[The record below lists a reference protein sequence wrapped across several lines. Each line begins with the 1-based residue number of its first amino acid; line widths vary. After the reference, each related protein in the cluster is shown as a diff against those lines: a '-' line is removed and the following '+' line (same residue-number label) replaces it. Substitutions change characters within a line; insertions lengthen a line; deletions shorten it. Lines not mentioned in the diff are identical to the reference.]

1 MPSFSIVCIDKS
13 TEAPLIS
20 PLSSNCWSWGKA
32 TVTLTASIFVS
43 EIALE
48 TGQSIIE
55 GIYDVGEYKIIDGAA
70 VAQTVSIWDTVRGQ
84 RNALLSESD
93 WTQISDSP
101 LSDSKK
107 TEWATYRQTLRDI
120 PTAQST
126 VTDIDNITWPSEPS

>member
-1 MPSFSIVCIDKS
+1 MTHYTIYNTS
-13 TEAPLIS
+13 TGEILGGGS
-20 PLSSNCWSWGKA
+20 TN
-32 TVTLTASIFVS
+32 VTLA
-43 EIALE
+43 EIVLE

>member
-1 MPSFSIVCIDKS
+1 M
-13 TEAPLIS
+13 L
-20 PLSSNCWSWGKA
+20 
-32 TVTLTASIFVS
+32 
-43 EIALE
+43 
-48 TGQSIIE
+48 
-55 GIYDVGEYKIIDGAA
+55 IDGVA

-84 RNALLSESD
+84 RNALSESD

-126 VTDIDNITWPSEPS
+126 VTDIDNITLATV

>member
-1 MPSFSIVCIDKS
+1 M
-13 TEAPLIS
+13 
-20 PLSSNCWSWGKA
+20 
-32 TVTLTASIFVS
+32 
-43 EIALE
+43 
-48 TGQSIIE
+48 
-55 GIYDVGEYKIIDGAA
+55 
-70 VAQTVSIWDTVRGQ
+70 AQTVSIWDTVRGQ